1 MGPLDGLKVVEFGG
15 IGPSP
20 MCAMLL
26 ADLGATVLRL
36 DRPESSDLGIEKPLR
51 YNLLLRGRPS
61 ISVDLKSQR
70 GVGFAL
76 DLIERAE
83 IVIEGFRPGVMER
96 MGLGPEVCLAR
107 NPALVYGRMTGWGQ
121 DGPLS
126 RAAGHDLNYIAI
138 TGALDAIGRAGG
150 PPTPP
155 LNLVGDFGGGALY
168 LAFGLLAA
176 LTSARSTGRG
186 QVVDAAMVDGAASLM
201 TTFFGLHAAGLY
213 RPERGTN
220 VLDSGAPY
228 YDVYE
233 CADGRYI
240 AVAPIEMKFRREF
253 LERLGLLGS
262 VPDGQDRSDWPRLR
276 AALSE
281 RIKSKTQAEWVE
293 VFEGSDA
300 CVSPVLT
307 MGEALHHPHNVARKT
322 FVNVE
327 GVDQPGPAPRF
338 SQTVASPSR
347 PPQATDADL
356 TGALAAWGYKPGSL
370 DDLIAASVIG
380 AAGKRVA

>member
-1 MGPLDGLKVVEFGG
+1 MGPLDGVKVVEFGG

-36 DRPESSDLGIEKPLR
+36 DRPEVADLGIEKPLK

-61 ISVDLKSQR
+61 ISVDLKSEK
-70 GVGFAL
+70 GVAFAL
-76 DLIERAE
+76 ELIDRAD

-96 MGLGPEVCLAR
+96 MGLGPDVCIAR
-107 NPALVYGRMTGWGQ
+107 RPTLVYGRMTGWGQ
-121 DGPLS
+121 TGPL
-126 RAAGHDLNYIAI
+126 AHTAGHDLNYIAI
-138 TGALDAIGRAGG
+138 TGALDAIGRAGS

-176 LTSARSTGRG
+176 LTSARQTGQG

-201 TTFFGLHAAGLY
+201 TAFFGLNAAGLY
-213 RPERGTN
+213 HAERGSN

-240 AVAPIEMKFRREF
+240 AAAPIEMKFRREF
-253 LERLGLLGS
+253 LERLGLLGT
-262 VPDGQDRSDWPRLR
+262 VPDGRDRATWPQLR
-276 AALSE
+276 QALTD
-281 RIKSKTQAEWVE
+281 RIKSKTQAEWVAI
-293 VFEGSDA
+293 FEGSDA

-307 MGEALHHPHNVARKT
+307 MAEALRHPHNVARHA
-322 FVNVE
+322 FANIE
-327 GVDQPGPAPRF
+327 GVEQPGPAPRF
-338 SQTVASPSR
+338 SHTAATISSA
-347 PPQATDADL
+347 PQATDADL
-356 TGALAAWGYKPGSL
+356 TGALSAWGYAPDRVDSM
-370 DDLIAASVIG
+370 IASGVIG
-380 AAGKRVA
+380 AARNRAA

>member
-1 MGPLDGLKVVEFGG
+1 MGPLEGLKVIEFGG

-36 DRPESSDLGIEKPLR
+36 DRPEAVDLGVEKPLR

-61 ISVDLKSQR
+61 MSVDLKRSE
-70 GVGFAL
+70 GVEFAL
-76 DLIERAE
+76 DLLTRAE
-83 IVIEGFRPGVMER
+83 ILIEGFRPGVMER
-96 MGLGPEVCLAR
+96 IGLGPDICMAR

-121 DGPLS
+121 DGPLA
-126 RAAGHDLNYIAI
+126 RTAGHDLNYIAI
-138 TGALDAIGRAGG
+138 TGALDSIGRAGA

-176 LTSARSTGRG
+176 LTSARATGRG

-201 TTFFGLHAAGLY
+201 TSFYGLHAAGLL
-213 RPERGTN
+213 RAERGTN

-228 YDVYE
+228 YDVYQ

-240 AVAPIEMKFRREF
+240 AAAPIEMKFRREF
-253 LERLGLLGS
+253 FERLGLLGQ
-262 VPDGQDRSDWPRLR
+262 VPDGQDKATWPELR
-276 AALSE
+276 KALTD
-281 RIKSKTQAEWVE
+281 RIKSKTQAEWVA

-307 MGEALHHPHNVARKT
+307 MAEAASHPHNMARNT
-322 FVNVE
+322 FVNVD
-327 GVDQPGPAPRF
+327 GVSQPGPAPRF
-338 SQTVASPSR
+338 SRTVAEPSR
-347 PPQATDADL
+347 SPLPTDANLSDVL
-356 TGALAAWGYKPGSL
+356 TTWGYEPGNVWP
-370 DDLIAASVIG
+370 LITSGVIG
-380 AAGKRVA
+380 AAGRRAA